1 MQIVLIVLCVSAIND
16 SCIAVQT
23 TDSSLKLT
31 WCRELADA
39 YNNTAEVAMIGIF
52 WHNSNNLQYV
62 IDLQLRGVVI
72 SGLTLNTE
80 YLLDFRVKFYKEK
93 AAGPTFKRLATR
105 RARTKYFSTL
115 TKMRCFELSG

>member
-1 MQIVLIVLCVSAIND
+1 MEKEMRRFVEDMSYQTH
-16 SCIAVQT
+16 CI
-23 TDSSLKLT
+23 
-31 WCRELADA
+31 
-39 YNNTAEVAMIGIF
+39 
-52 WHNSNNLQYV
+52 
-62 IDLQLRGVVI
+62 IDLKLRGVVI

-80 YLLDFRVKFYKEK
+80 YLLDFRVKFYKEE